1 MEQPSSFPARL
12 NRLRKE
18 RGISQEELAGVVGVS
33 RQAVQKWESGV
44 SRPDMDNLTALSDYF
59 GVSLDYLIRGIESS
73 GAGPQTGGTSH
84 PGGDAWGDHDEDPR
98 RFPEAE
104 PWEDTPRGRR
114 RTSGGWGW
122 GWHYEYQSR
131 RTLFGLP
138 LVHINLGPGHG
149 RTRRARGIVAVGNSA
164 VGLVAVGF
172 ASVGLI
178 AAGFASVGLLAL
190 GALCVGLLLALGGV
204 AVGGVALGGLAVG
217 WLAFGGLA
225 VGAYA
230 MGGLAVGGCVA
241 AGGGAVGHIAIG
253 SPELCEGEIRFLL
266 TKNGPDQSAAIYAS
280 IRQTFPNLPGWL
292 ATLFS
297 AAG

>member
-33 RQAVQKWESGV
+33 RQAVQKWEAGT

-59 GVSLDYLIRGIESS
+59 GVSLDYLIRGTEPSEAAPQAG
-73 GAGPQTGGTSH
+73 GASH
-84 PGGDAWGDHDEDPR
+84 PGWDAWGGRYADPC
-98 RFPEAE
+98 RFPGAE

-149 RTRRARGIVAVGNSA
+149 RGRRARGIIAVGNSA
-164 VGLVAVGF
+164 IGVVAVGF

-178 AAGFASVGLLAL
+178 AAGFASVGLLTLAAV
-190 GALCVGLLLALGGV
+190 GVGLLLAAGGLSIGTVALGGV
-204 AVGGVALGGLAVG
+204 AVGY
-217 WLAFGGLA
+217 LAFGGLA

-253 SPELCEGEIRFLL
+253 SPELCEGELRFLL
-266 TKNGPDQSAAIYAS
+266 TKNGPDQSAAIYAA
-280 IRQTFPNLPGWL
+280 IRQTFPHFPSWL
-292 ATLFS
+292 AALFS